1 MKYRWRVYVSFE
13 VDGLAMNRAREVSAE
28 TEVGAMH
35 EAEKGILKFFPN
47 AENLRTG
54 RPQCQ
59 DIERRRIWTMVHK
72 IEAERRR
79 SDAERLARYVHDQ

>member
-1 MKYRWRVYVSFE
+1 MYVSFE
-13 VDGLAMNRAREVSAE
+13 VDGLAMNRAREVSAA
-28 TEVGAMH
+28 TESEAMH

-59 DIERRRIWTMVHK
+59 DIERRRVWRMVEQ
-72 IEAERRR
+72 IEAEKAKAERERRR
-79 SDAERLARYVHDQ
+79 DLAR